1 MANNLQKR
9 QDRKDEM
16 IKIVLKLAIT
26 LTVSTIFSIGKIVLK
41 PLKKGETDF

>member
-26 LTVSTIFSIGKIVLK
+26 LTVSTIFSIAKIVLK